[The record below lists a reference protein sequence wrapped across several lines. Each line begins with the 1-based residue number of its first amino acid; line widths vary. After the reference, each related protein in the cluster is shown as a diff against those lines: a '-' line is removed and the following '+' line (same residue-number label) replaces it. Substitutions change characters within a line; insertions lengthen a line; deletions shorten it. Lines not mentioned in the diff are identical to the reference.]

1 MGNKL
6 RHIIQKN
13 LEFFH
18 LNITMQEIEN
28 VIDSV

>member
-1 MGNKL
+1 MRMGNKL

-13 LEFFH
+13 LE
-18 LNITMQEIEN
+18 LTMQEIEN